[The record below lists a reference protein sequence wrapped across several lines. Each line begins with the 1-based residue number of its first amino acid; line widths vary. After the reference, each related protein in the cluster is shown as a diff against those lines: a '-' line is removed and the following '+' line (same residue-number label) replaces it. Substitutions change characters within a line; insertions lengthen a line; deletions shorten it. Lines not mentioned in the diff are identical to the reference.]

1 MGLGPLVVLV
11 VEVGSVCGPLGW
23 VELDGF
29 CFWDIGAL
37 IGWWTLL
44 SRIRDL
50 VSSTELSSLG
60 VTIMP
65 ETDKNYTTVYHLMLV
80 PDVFADKTICTLES
94 DPLLQHFSFHS

>member
-1 MGLGPLVVLV
+1 MGLGALVVLV

-23 VELDGF
+23 VVLDGF

-50 VSSTELSSLG
+50 VSAAAACGASGIFHEAEFSSC
-60 VTIMP
+60 
-65 ETDKNYTTVYHLMLV
+65 NNH
-80 PDVFADKTICTLES
+80 A
-94 DPLLQHFSFHS
+94 